1 MIWFGDIKF
10 DTHRNHSNYF
20 AGGLSW
26 YVYDVAQVIATKI
39 TKKSFHGQADRGF
52 AAGAVFVVRLKGVE
66 RGGGGL

>member
-10 DTHRNHSNYF
+10 ELTVIITIFF

-39 TKKSFHGQADRGF
+39 AKKPFDGID
-52 AAGAVFVVRLKGVE
+52 
-66 RGGGGL
+66 